1 MGADAEPALIAV
13 PWLDMERL
21 AAERA
26 MLAAQNETMR
36 RENAALSRVW
46 PDTAAGESGEGL

>member
-1 MGADAEPALIAV
+1 
-13 PWLDMERL
+13 
-21 AAERA
+21 